1 MKPIRKA
8 NLLFQIAILAGAQSV
23 VTPAV
28 AQLPAEATK
37 GADAAGNTQ
46 APKSKTS
53 PASATPAASDAPVT
67 QSEAGAVSAAPR
79 AGNAPAINNEAG
91 AATPSVSSPEDAAK
105 PTLAPLPPI
114 ANDNLDKKKGKKK
127 GKNKGEKTRAA
138 PQFGIDED
146 GDVSLGDPW
155 GDSQDELRAAGLS
168 FRFLA
173 QAQYQQTFGVDSTNS
188 DSTYRVPE
196 NTLAKSGDGW
206 DLNRMFFRIM
216 AEPSQYLGL
225 KIVTDFAEFR
235 HNNPKQ
241 AIKQANVELRP
252 VPKHLHFVA
261 GILKIP
267 FEIFEL
273 DPIAKFEFASFG
285 QANAMVSYLG
295 FSGRDVGAEVIV
307 SPLSKPRYLNF
318 IAGAFRGH
326 ASDEN
331 ASIVG
336 DIAVRIESEPAKGFR
351 MGTGW
356 VGQPNR
362 KTYLEPFNT
371 SGKDLLPN
379 PSDPSH
385 PRSRTWD
392 KGSAFGGDLT
402 FNRWGL
408 MLRTEG
414 LIGTRTDYDTQYGAT
429 KWAAAWAIAAY
440 KFPLGPIQLQPAVRA
455 EVLDTDTQHS
465 GGMRRQ
471 YSFALG
477 AHFNRTTQLL
487 FDITRTDVQANS
499 PVIEQPLP
507 LREIPYN
514 DLSNVRVTARLQVTL

>member
-8 NLLFQIAILAGAQSV
+8 KLFFQIAILAGANSV
-23 VTPAV
+23 VTAAV
-28 AQLPAEATK
+28 AQLPPEGTK
-37 GADAAGNTQ
+37 GTDAAGDAQ
-46 APKSKTS
+46 APKSES
-53 PASATPAASDAPVT
+53 SAAPATPGASDAPAT
-67 QSEAGAVSAAPR
+67 KTEAGAVSASPGAVDAPVTN
-79 AGNAPAINNEAG
+79 GESG
-91 AATPSVSSPEDAAK
+91 TATPAASSPDDAAK
-105 PTLAPLPPI
+105 STLAPLPPI
-114 ANDNLDKKKGKKK
+114 ANDKLDKKKGKK
-127 GKNKGEKTRAA
+127 GENQGEKARSA

-146 GDVSLGDPW
+146 GDISLGDPW

-173 QAQYQQTFGVDSTNS
+173 QAQYQQTLGVDSTNP
-188 DSTYRVPE
+188 DWTYRVPE
-196 NTLAKSGDGW
+196 NTLAKDGDGW

-216 AEPSQYLGL
+216 AEPSKYLGL
-225 KIVTDFAEFR
+225 KVVTDFAEFR
-235 HNNPKQ
+235 HDNPKR

-252 VPKHLHFVA
+252 IPKHLHFVT

-273 DPIAKFEFASFG
+273 DSIAKFEFASFG
-285 QANAMVSYLG
+285 QTNALVNYLG

-331 ASIVG
+331 ASVVG
-336 DIAVRIESEPAKGFR
+336 AMAARLESEPVKGFR
-351 MGTGW
+351 IGTGW
-356 VGQPNR
+356 VGHPKR
-362 KTYLEPFNT
+362 KTYLEPFDT

-379 PSDPSH
+379 PGDPNY

-402 FNRWGL
+402 FNRWGF

-477 AHFNRTTQLL
+477 THFNRTTQFL
-487 FDITRTDVQANS
+487 FDVTRTDVQSNS